1 MDIRIRN
8 IAAILTGA
16 FAGSWSN
23 MQILEIGA
31 KILPAPD
38 GVDINNIES
47 IKSNM
52 HLYQPIDF
60 LFPFLAHALGTFIA
74 VVVFMLLAKTQYAF
88 RYALAF
94 ASLFF
99 IGGLSMVML
108 LPAPIWF
115 NATDLILAYYPMAL
129 LAFWLMNKKEKNSI
143 I

>member
-1 MDIRIRN
+1 MKTRIRN
-8 IAAILTGA
+8 IAATFIA
-16 FAGSWSN
+16 VFAGSWSN
-23 MQILEIGA
+23 MGVLKLGA
-31 KILPAPD
+31 NILPAPD

-47 IKSNM
+47 IKSNI

-108 LPAPIWF
+108 LPAPMWF
-115 NATDLILAYYPMAL
+115 NITDLLLAYFPMAL
-129 LAFWLMNKKEKNSI
+129 LAYWLMNKKGIERV
-143 I
+143 